1 MARFKEF
8 ETTRALRIAME
19 VFWRHGYENTSL
31 ELLMSEM
38 GVAKQSLY
46 DTFGDKR
53 SLYFKAMALYREET
67 NISLRRVL
75 ASSSTVKQ
83 GFTKILRSLI
93 AETREQHARG
103 CLLLS
108 ANMERAVDDQEIAQ
122 FLQENQAEVESI
134 FVEALRRAKSNGEL
148 AASEDPEVL
157 ARFLIVVIQGM
168 RAMARL
174 KSDRPAM
181 RQIAK
186 LALARFAS

>member
-67 NISLRRVL
+67 NTSLRRVL

-148 AASEDPEVL
+148 AASEDPEAL

>member
-53 SLYFKAMALYREET
+53 ALYFKAMALYREET
-67 NISLRRVL
+67 NTSLRRVL

-148 AASEDPEVL
+148 AASEDPEAL

>member
-8 ETTRALRIAME
+8 ETTRALRAAME

-38 GVAKQSLY
+38 GVGKQSLY

-53 SLYFKAMALYREET
+53 SLYFKAMALYRAET
-67 NISLRRVL
+67 NTSLRRVL

-83 GFTKILRSLI
+83 GFTTILRSLI

-122 FLQENQAEVESI
+122 FLQENQEEVESI
-134 FVEALRRAKSNGEL
+134 FVEALRRAKSNREL
-148 AASEDPEVL
+148 AASEDPEAL

>member
-31 ELLMSEM
+31 ELLMSKM

-67 NISLRRVL
+67 NTSLRRVL

-93 AETREQHARG
+93 VETREQHARG

-148 AASEDPEVL
+148 AESEDPEAL